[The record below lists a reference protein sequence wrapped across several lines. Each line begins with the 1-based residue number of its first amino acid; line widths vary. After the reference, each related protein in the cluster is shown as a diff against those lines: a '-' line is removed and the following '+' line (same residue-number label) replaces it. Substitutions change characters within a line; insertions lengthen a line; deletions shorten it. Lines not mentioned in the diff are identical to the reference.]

1 MLVLHH
7 PATLDHCIIEILNG
21 KVIPAYEC
29 PQRISTILNT
39 LEVEGR
45 HELRDTSKN
54 RQNGDIFS
62 EEEPGQEGTW
72 LSATTSVLTRR
83 FIAESHDPGYVE
95 YLKTIHHEWVSRGI
109 INEDEGILPECFRVP
124 SVSGSAGK
132 RAPPKNPLA
141 LPGYYSFD
149 LSASISRG
157 SWPSIIASAEL
168 AVEAAKLSFLHT
180 ATSSP
185 REPKDILALSRPP
198 GHHCTTEM
206 AGGYCYLNNSV
217 LAVHALRHFHATGP
231 GGDSV
236 GAPPKIAILDLDF
249 HHGNGTQDYF
259 YRDPSVLYVSLH
271 GKDEYPYYT
280 GFEDEKGDGPGKG
293 STWNFPLSVR
303 TSAEVY
309 IATLRRAMA
318 IISESNPTYLVVSL
332 GFDTYRMD
340 PLGSFAIE
348 TEDYETIARTVS
360 ADLSLK
366 GVPAVIL
373 LEGGYVLE
381 ALGQNVGSF
390 LKGWE
395 AGRAQGR

>member
-54 RQNGDIFS
+54 RQNGEILS
-62 EEEPGQEGTW
+62 EEGPGQEGTW
-72 LSATTSVLTRR
+72 LSATTPVLTRR

-95 YLKTIHHEWVSRGI
+95 YLKTIHHEW
-109 INEDEGILPECFRVP
+109 
-124 SVSGSAGK
+124 
-132 RAPPKNPLA
+132 
-141 LPGYYSFD
+141 
-149 LSASISRG
+149 
-157 SWPSIIASAEL
+157 
-168 AVEAAKLSFLHT
+168 LSFLHT
-180 ATSSP
+180 AISSP

-231 GGDSV
+231 GHDSV

-309 IATLRRAMA
+309 IATLRRAMG
-318 IISESNPTYLVVSL
+318 IISESKPTYLVVSL

-340 PLGSFAIE
+340 PLGSFAID

-360 ADLSLK
+360 SDLSLK

-390 LKGWE
+390 LRG
-395 AGRAQGR
+395 GRRAELKDSEVKKNQRQ